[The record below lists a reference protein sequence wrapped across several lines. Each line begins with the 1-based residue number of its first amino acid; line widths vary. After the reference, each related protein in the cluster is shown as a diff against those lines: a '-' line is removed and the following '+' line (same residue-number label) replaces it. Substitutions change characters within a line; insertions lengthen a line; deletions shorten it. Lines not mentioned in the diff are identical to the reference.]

1 MKIVITT
8 VQVPFVMG
16 GAEFHAQSLKNAL
29 IKSGHQAEI
38 VTMPLVEN
46 PTYMVENCIAASRM
60 FDLEY
65 SAAGKIDLCI
75 GLKFPAYYIPHPN
88 KIIWA
93 LHQYRAAYDLYYT
106 DYSALRHSEP
116 GKELRRVIYNADNTY
131 LKEAKRIYANSQNV
145 ANRMQRYN
153 GITSTPLYH
162 PCPDMDKFY
171 CCEYE
176 DYILMPSR
184 INPTKR
190 QVLAL
195 EALALTKSNVKIYFV
210 GKADNE
216 FDQREFDNLIVERG
230 LQDRVRCFG
239 FVSHEETLD
248 YIRGAKAVIYPS
260 LWYEGFPMTIVESYS
275 VGTPV
280 IGSNLGNTGSLIEE
294 GKSGW
299 KFDADSKEQ
308 LCDALRK
315 AMETTKGLERDFV
328 EKYSAESNYEQLRE
342 IYETCC
348 NHN

>member
-60 FDLEY
+60 FDLES

-239 FVSHEETLD
+239 FVSHEEKLRL
-248 YIRGAKAVIYPS
+248 YANAKAVLFIPVDEDYGYITLEAMASSKAVITALDSGGP
-260 LWYEGFPMTIVESYS
+260 LELVQDEITGEIVEPTAAEIARAMDYIMTSKYAA
-275 VGTPV
+275 
-280 IGSNLGNTGSLIEE
+280 IEMGRR
-294 GKSGW
+294 GKKHLEDMEITW
-299 KFDADSKEQ
+299 DKVVKE
-308 LCDALRK
+308 L
-315 AMETTKGLERDFV
+315 T
-328 EKYSAESNYEQLRE
+328 
-342 IYETCC
+342 
-348 NHN
+348 